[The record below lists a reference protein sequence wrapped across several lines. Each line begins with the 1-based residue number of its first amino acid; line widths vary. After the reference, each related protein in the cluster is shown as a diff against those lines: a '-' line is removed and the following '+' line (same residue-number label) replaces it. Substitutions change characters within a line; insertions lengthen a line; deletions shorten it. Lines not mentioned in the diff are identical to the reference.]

1 MKKLITLL
9 LLLLLLVEASR
20 AQYQQFYSQ
29 YIYSGLLIN
38 PAYAGSQDALNITAA
53 YRNQWTGFSGAPKN
67 YSLAAHTPLRNKK
80 VNLGLVVATESFGIT
95 SKTEVNIAYAFRI
108 IKIESSLSFGLQA
121 GLDLYKEDWNKV
133 VTTDP
138 NDPNFIPRIEN
149 KTIPK
154 FGGGI
159 YYTTKKLYAG
169 LAFPTLYKIDAATSF
184 SSLAMNLYS
193 GMLIKVKNDVVI
205 KPSVLLKYLP
215 ASPLQYD
222 ITGTFYVSKLL
233 GVGFGYRSSD
243 AIYAL
248 LDIKITDQFNLGY
261 SYDFTTSKLKNYS
274 GGSHELMLRYLF
286 KYSVNS
292 KSVRYF

>member
-1 MKKLITLL
+1 
-9 LLLLLLVEASR
+9 
-20 AQYQQFYSQ
+20 
-29 YIYSGLLIN
+29 
-38 PAYAGSQDALNITAA
+38 
-53 YRNQWTGFSGAPKN
+53 
-67 YSLAAHTPLRNKK
+67 
-80 VNLGLVVATESFGIT
+80 
-95 SKTEVNIAYAFRI
+95 
-108 IKIESSLSFGLQA
+108 
-121 GLDLYKEDWNKV
+121 
-133 VTTDP
+133 
-138 NDPNFIPRIEN
+138 
-149 KTIPK
+149 
-154 FGGGI
+154 
-159 YYTTKKLYAG
+159 
-169 LAFPTLYKIDAATSF
+169 
-184 SSLAMNLYS
+184 
-193 GMLIKVKNDVVI
+193 VVI

-222 ITGTFYVSKLL
+222 VTGTFYVSKLL